1 MIAIIS
7 DNERETFGTRLFE
20 YFTKQQEKVVL
31 IPVSNRDIKPCYS
44 CSGCNDKTFGK
55 CVVRDD
61 MDEILPIMA
70 RADKMVYTTPIQ
82 WGQTS
87 YDIKKVLDKSSLLG
101 NRFYKMRG
109 KEIVKGTAAGN
120 SKMAVIGIS
129 EKPADKAKRTF
140 LTLAKEIANITDSDY
155 IAKVMK
161 PDISEEEL
169 VKTAKEVLAL

>member
-7 DNERETFGTRLFE
+7 DNEKETFGARLYE
-20 YFTKQQEKVVL
+20 YFNRLQEEAVL
-31 IPVSNRDIKPCYS
+31 IPVSGRDIKPCYS
-44 CSGCNDKTFGK
+44 CGGCNYKTFGK

-61 MDEILPIMA
+61 MDEILPILA
-70 RADKMVYTTPIQ
+70 RANKMVYTTPIQ

-87 YDIKKVLDKSSLLG
+87 CDIKRVMDKTALLG

-109 KEIVKGTAAGN
+109 KEIVKGTASGD
-120 SKMAVIGIS
+120 SKLVFIGIS
-129 EKPADKAKRTF
+129 EKPTDKAKNTF
-140 LTLAKEIANITDSDY
+140 LYLAKEIANITDSDY

-161 PDISEEEL
+161 PDTSEEEI